1 MSFKSK
7 YSLYNRLNESKRVLE
22 KYPDR
27 IPIICEKSI
36 KCGKD
41 CPNIDKNKYLVQ
53 HDLTVGQFIYVIR
66 KRMSLSAEKALYLI
80 INGMIPS
87 SSNYLSSLY
96 NYYKEDD
103 NFLYITYT
111 FENTFGYTFSQVMK

>member
-1 MSFKSK
+1 MSFKTN
-7 YSLYNRLNESKRVLE
+7 YSLYNRLIESKRVLE
-22 KYPDR
+22 KYKDR

-41 CPNIDKNKYLVQ
+41 CPNIDKNKYLVP

-80 INGMIPS
+80 INGFIPS
-87 SSNYLSSLY
+87 NSNYLSSLY
-96 NYYKEDD
+96 NYYKEED

-111 FENTFGYTFSQVMK
+111 FENTFG

>member
-7 YSLYNRLNESKRVLE
+7 HSLYDRLNESKRVLE
-22 KYPDR
+22 KYQDR

-36 KCGKD
+36 KCDKD
-41 CPNIDKNKYLVQ
+41 CPNIDKNKYLVS

-80 INGMIPS
+80 INGLIPS
-87 SSNYLSSLY
+87 SSNYLFSLY
-96 NYYKEDD
+96 NYYKEED

-111 FENTFGYTFSQVMK
+111 FENTFG